1 MKSFELEISYKD
13 WFYIIIVGMLFGFLI
28 SLVFYYVNEEIRY
41 LSTIIFSTLCAFF
54 ISFFSFLFIS
64 ISNFYILPNIEK
76 RYWYIIS
83 FIFSFLAGW
92 SGFSLTYFLFD
103 NSFPIIK
110 LLSNYW
116 LSISITIGLL
126 TFLIGLLLHQFISMK
141 YKNELAHSEIL
152 QTKLEVLESELNPHF
167 LFNALNSISELIY
180 QDQKKAEESVLKL
193 SKFLRN
199 AITKKGLIDL
209 KSEIDM
215 LNNYLHIENI
225 RFAEKIVF
233 KLNCDKKYYDILLP
247 KFSIQLLVEN
257 AIKHGF
263 TGEPLYIDVNVDEK
277 KIEVINSG
285 KITSNIVFGV
295 GLNNLQKRLQIL
307 KIGYLES
314 SIEDNRMKF
323 TIYRSNI

>member
-1 MKSFELEISYKD
+1 MKSFELKISYKD
-13 WFYIIIVGMLFGFLI
+13 WFYIIIIGIFFGFLI
-28 SLVFYYVNEEIRY
+28 SLVFYYINEEIKY

-54 ISFFSFLFIS
+54 IAFFSFLFIS
-64 ISNFYILPNIEK
+64 ISNFYILPSIQK
-76 RYWYIIS
+76 RYWYFIS

-92 SGFSLTYFLFD
+92 CGFSLTYFLFD
-103 NSFPIIK
+103 ESYPIVK
-110 LLSNYW
+110 LISQYW
-116 LSISITIGLL
+116 LAISTTIGLL
-126 TFLIGLLLHQFISMK
+126 TFLIGLILHQFTSMK
-141 YKNELAHSEIL
+141 YKNELANSEIL
-152 QTKLEVLESELNPHF
+152 RTKLEALESELNPHF

-215 LNNYLHIENI
+215 LKTYLHIENI
-225 RFAEKIVF
+225 RFDEKIVF
-233 KLNCDKKYYDILLP
+233 NLNCDEKYYDMLLP

-263 TGEPLYIDVNVDEK
+263 TGDSLTIDVNVDSN

-285 KITSNIVFGV
+285 KTTSNIVFGV

-314 SIEDNRMKF
+314 SIEDDKMKF
-323 TIYRSNI
+323 TIHRSNR

>member
-1 MKSFELEISYKD
+1 
-13 WFYIIIVGMLFGFLI
+13 
-28 SLVFYYVNEEIRY
+28 
-41 LSTIIFSTLCAFF
+41 
-54 ISFFSFLFIS
+54 
-64 ISNFYILPNIEK
+64 
-76 RYWYIIS
+76 
-83 FIFSFLAGW
+83 
-92 SGFSLTYFLFD
+92 
-103 NSFPIIK
+103 
-110 LLSNYW
+110 
-116 LSISITIGLL
+116 
-126 TFLIGLLLHQFISMK
+126 
-141 YKNELAHSEIL
+141 
-152 QTKLEVLESELNPHF
+152 LESELNPHF

-215 LNNYLHIENI
+215 LNTYLHIENI
-225 RFAEKIVF
+225 RFDEKIVF
-233 KLNCDKKYYDILLP
+233 NLNCDEKYYDMLLP

-263 TGEPLYIDVNVDEK
+263 TGESLVIDVNVNNE

-285 KITSNIVFGV
+285 KLTSKVIFGV

-314 SIEDNRMKF
+314 EIENNKMKF
-323 TIYRSNI
+323 TIYRSNK